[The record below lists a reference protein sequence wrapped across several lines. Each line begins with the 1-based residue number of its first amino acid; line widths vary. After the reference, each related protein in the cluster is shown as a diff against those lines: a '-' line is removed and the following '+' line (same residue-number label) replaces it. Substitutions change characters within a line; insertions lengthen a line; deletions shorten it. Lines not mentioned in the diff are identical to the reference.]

1 MVIGIPKEIKA
12 EETRV
17 AITPSGVAALV
28 AHGHRIVIETQAG
41 AGSSIPD
48 EQYAAAG
55 AHIQGSAQEVW
66 AQADLIL
73 KVKEPL
79 AAEYPLLRVWP
90 YPVYLPPSRRS
101 RTAHPGTAGPAGDRA
116 RL

>member
-28 AHGHRIVIETQAG
+28 AHGHRVVIETQAG
-41 AGSSIPD
+41 VGSSIPD

-55 AHIQGSAQEVW
+55 AHIQGSAQRSGRRPTSFSRS
-66 AQADLIL
+66 
-73 KVKEPL
+73 KSPL
-79 AAEYPLLRVWP
+79 PLSTRCCG
-90 YPVYLPPSRRS
+90 S
-101 RTAHPGTAGPAGDRA
+101 A
-116 RL
+116 